1 MSNPYYTSIS
11 RFRVKMGA
19 DEKPETHRNNS
30 MELRLLNVNEVCEL
44 LQIGRTTLYR
54 LVNEG
59 QIRKVS
65 IGAQRTLF
73 RPVDI
78 ADFINAAV
86 EG

>member
-1 MSNPYYTSIS
+1 MSNPYNASIP
-11 RFRVKMGA
+11 RFQAKMGA
-19 DEKPETHRNNS
+19 DEKSETHHNKG

-73 RPVDI
+73 RPADI